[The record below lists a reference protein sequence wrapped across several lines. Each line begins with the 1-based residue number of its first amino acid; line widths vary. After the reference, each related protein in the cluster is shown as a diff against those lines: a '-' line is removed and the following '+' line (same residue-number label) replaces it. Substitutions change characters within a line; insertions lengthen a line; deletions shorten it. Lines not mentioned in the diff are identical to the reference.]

1 MKSLQVSV
9 AVWGRFWAFHL
20 AAALAKQQALQTLFT
35 TYPAFKAAQMG
46 VPATAVRSQV
56 HWEALFRLWQR
67 WPWRW
72 QHPVHLYGLQQF
84 DRWVASQLQPAS
96 VFVGWSG
103 VCLEAFVRAREL
115 GAKTIVERGS
125 THILD
130 QTMLL
135 QEEYARWG
143 YTFHETS
150 PQMIDR
156 ELAAYEHCDRIC
168 VPSWFAKETFLQRGF
183 PPQKILH
190 LPFGTSLTEFFPE
203 PKQDSM
209 FRIVHSGTIG
219 LRKGIPYLLQA
230 LAELKLPHTE
240 LWLLGSMTAEGK
252 AILAKYP
259 DVPVVWQGKQPQS
272 KLRWFYS
279 QGSVF
284 CLMSVEEGLAMV
296 QPQAMACGL
305 PIVHTP
311 NTGGGDIVREGID
324 GFCVPLRDV
333 AALKE
338 KLLFLYENPERCR
351 EMGQNALARS
361 RAVLS
366 WEHYGERA
374 IAAYRALLE
383 T

>member
-1 MKSLQVSV
+1 MKVSV

-46 VPATAVRSQV
+46 VPAIAVRSQV

-72 QHPVHLYGLQQF
+72 QHPMHLYGLQQF
-84 DRWVASQLQPAS
+84 DRWVASQLQPAA

-103 VCLEAFVRAREL
+103 VCLESFVRAREL

-125 THILD
+125 THILE
-130 QTMLL
+130 QTKVL

-143 YTFHETS
+143 YVFQETP

-156 ELAAYEHCDRIC
+156 ELAAYEQCDRIC
-168 VPSWFAKETFLQRGF
+168 VPSSFAKETFLQRGF

-190 LPFGTSLTEFFPE
+190 VPFGTSLTEFFPE
-203 PKQDSM
+203 PKQDSV
-209 FRIVHSGTIG
+209 FRIIHSGTIG

-230 LAELKLPHTE
+230 LSELKLPHTE
-240 LWLLGSMTAEGK
+240 LWLLGLMTAEGK

-333 AALKE
+333 EALKE
-338 KLLFLYENPERCR
+338 KILFLYENPDTLQA
-351 EMGQNALARS
+351 MSQNARQ
-361 RAVLS
+361 RAQTALS

-374 IAAYRALLE
+374 IATYRALLE